1 MMYAAYWKLSTPPFE
16 HGWDR
21 RFYYPSETHQA
32 TLMKLRY
39 AVEHRRGPALL
50 AGGSGLGKTLLVHA
64 LHEELPEEYR
74 PLVHLK
80 FPQMSPAEFLWLLA
94 DTLTGEASSE
104 RSVNRHVQRI
114 EQALVRNAEA
124 QRHAVVVIDEAHLW
138 RDTDGLETIRLL
150 LNIEVPWSLLLV
162 AQPVLLPALERMP
175 ELEERLDVQC
185 LLRRFTLE
193 ETISYVHHRMLVA
206 NSVTPHAIFKP
217 AALETI
223 HRLAAGVPRRINRL
237 CDLCLLVGYADDT
250 AHITAAQVEAVAS
263 ELVGGQE
270 ATRHAA

>member
-1 MMYAAYWKLSTPPFE
+1 MYTAYWKLSTSPFA

-39 AVEHRRGPALL
+39 AIEHRRGPALL

-64 LHEELPEEYR
+64 LHEELPEEYS

-80 FPQMSPAEFLWLLA
+80 FPQMSPEEFLWQLA
-94 DTLTGEASSE
+94 DALTGETTSE
-104 RSVNRHVQRI
+104 RSVNRHVLRI
-114 EQALVRNAEA
+114 EQALTRNAEA
-124 QRHAVVVIDEAHLW
+124 QRHAVVVIDEAQVW

-150 LNIEVPWSLLLV
+150 LNFEVPWSLLLV
-162 AQPVLLPALERMP
+162 AQPLLLPALERMP

-185 LLRRFTLE
+185 LLRRLTLE

-206 NSVTPHAIFKP
+206 SAANPQAIFEP

-237 CDLCLLVGYADDT
+237 CDLCLLIGYAEDT
-250 AHITAAQVEAVAS
+250 AHITAAQVEGVAS
-263 ELVGGQE
+263 ELVAGQGLV
-270 ATRHAA
+270 RQAA